1 MSGRFW
7 WPIVVKTGREQL
19 GIVSWGD
26 EQCAKT
32 GTYGV
37 YTNVSYF
44 RDWITKHTNQL
55 SYDQVAN
62 LGIRPLGKVSQS
74 FTYTNLDA
82 NALTYTGNTFSS
94 LPADFS
100 VLSDGAVLK

>member
-1 MSGRFW
+1 M
-7 WPIVVKTGREQL
+7 
-19 GIVSWGD
+19 
-26 EQCAKT
+26 
-32 GTYGV
+32 

-94 LPADFS
+94 LPLIL
-100 VLSDGAVLK
+100 VCYPMGAVLK